1 MRLGCGNLRCCRVSR
16 RSLRCYRLSGYRLS
30 RLPCRGG
37 AALGGFLGL
46 VGDGGAGQVVHH
58 VQLGDLRRGDGVTQA
73 SAQVCLEL
81 FLVADCTIGGNGL
94 SLIGRDR
101 GAARVENRDEA
112 DQGSHEAEGD
122 VRRANVHTCNHA
134 DREGYEVVTH
144 LALAQGGGT
153 QSDNRQ
159 DTEEAHTHSGCVR
172 SGGYQRHRDGEDAG
186 VDDRVGNH
194 QFAVAV
200 PHHVEGAE
208 RCDGYSVGECHGQN
222 SHWVLQVS
230 CRDVRGALCCLFFSF
245 GLCVLCSI

>member
-1 MRLGCGNLRCCRVSR
+1 MSLCRLHRC
-16 RSLRCYRLSGYRLS
+16 
-30 RLPCRGG
+30 GG
-37 AALGGFLGL
+37 ATFGGFLGL
-46 VGDGGAGQVVHH
+46 VGDGCAGQVVHH
-58 VQLGDLRRGDGVTQA
+58 VQLGHLDRGDGVTQA
-73 SAQVCLEL
+73 SAQVVLEF
-81 FLVADCTIGGNGL
+81 FLVANRTIGGDVL
-94 SLIGRDR
+94 SLFSGDR
-101 GAARVENRDEA
+101 GATRVKDRDQG
-112 DQGSHEAEGD
+112 DQGSHEGEGD
-122 VRRANVHTCNHA
+122 VRRANVHTCDHA

-159 DTEEAHTHSGCVR
+159 DTEETHTHSGCVR

-208 RCDGYSVGECHGQN
+208 RCDGYSVGECHGQD

-230 CRDVRGALCCLFFSF
+230 CRDVRGARRCLFFSF
-245 GLCVLCSI
+245 GLCVLVVSRFPCKPVFTLCSP

>member
-1 MRLGCGNLRCCRVSR
+1 MRLGGG
-16 RSLRCYRLSGYRLS
+16 CYRLAGCSNLRRCRLH
-30 RLPCRGG
+30 RRGG
-37 AALGGFLGL
+37 AALSGFLGL
-46 VGDGGAGQVVHH
+46 VGDGCTGQVVHH
-58 VQLGDLRRGDGVTQA
+58 VQLGNLRRGDGV
-73 SAQVCLEL
+73 AQVLAQVALEF
-81 FLVADCTIGGNGL
+81 FLVADGAIGGNGL
-94 SLIGRDR
+94 SQFLRGR
-101 GAARVENRDEA
+101 GATRVEYRDQG

-122 VRRANVHTCNHA
+122 VRRANVHTCDHA

-194 QFAVAV
+194 QLAVAV

-208 RCDGYSVGECHGQN
+208 SCDGYGIGNRHGQN
-222 SHWVLQVS
+222 SHWVLQIS
-230 CRDVRGALCCLFFSF
+230 CRDVRGASCCLFFSSK
-245 GLCVLCSI
+245 LCVLCSI